1 MGEYSQRVGIVV
13 RVWEW
18 NCETNPGWFNT
29 QRFI

>member
-1 MGEYSQRVGIVV
+1 MGGYSQRVEPG
-13 RVWEW
+13 RPGLEW